1 MRFAGALLGSLGLL
15 AAATTPAN
23 AKEAGDLL
31 VRARALAVIPD
42 EGGSLALGGTPIAGR
57 PKIRNQV
64 VPELDFSYFLT
75 DQVAAELILA
85 TTPHRVS
92 AKGTPL
98 GDADLGKVWLLPPTL
113 TLQYH
118 PFPKAQISPYVGAG
132 INYTIFYGV
141 KSGDTVHI
149 DYKNRFGWALQA
161 GCDIALTEQWSFN
174 IDVKKLFLRTPTSI
188 NAGLPALIT
197 SKVHIDP
204 VLVGVGFGYRFKT

>member
-1 MRFAGALLGSLGLL
+1 MKTIAALLGSIGLL
-15 AAATTPAN
+15 AAATTVVQ

-31 VRARALAVIPD
+31 MRARALAVIPD

-57 PKIRNQV
+57 PKIKNQV

-75 DQVAAELILA
+75 DQIAAELILA

-92 AKGTPL
+92 AQGTPL
-98 GDADLGKVWLLPPTL
+98 GDASLGKVWLLPPTL
-113 TLQYH
+113 TVQYH
-118 PFPKAQISPYVGAG
+118 PFPKAQFSPYVGAG
-132 INYTIFYGV
+132 INYTIFYGI
-141 KSGDTVHI
+141 KSGDAVHI

-161 GCDIALTEQWSFN
+161 GCDLALNDKWSVN
-174 IDVKKLFLRTPTSI
+174 LDVKKVFLRTPTTI

-204 VLVGVGFGYRFKT
+204 LLVGIGVGYRFKT